1 MNVSGLVS
9 ELLKRWFLV
18 GIVTVIVLAK
28 LQPLIGVERGIRI
41 TIELFIC
48 ACMTDSFATGPL
60 HPEYTVRYIAVSVIF
75 FNSGLSLKTEVSV
88 WVKVITFTCYPVSRS

>member
-28 LQPLIGVERGIRI
+28 LQPLIGVARGTNR
-41 TIELFIC
+41 
-48 ACMTDSFATGPL
+48 AMS
-60 HPEYTVRYIAVSVIF
+60 
-75 FNSGLSLKTEVSV
+75 
-88 WVKVITFTCYPVSRS
+88 